1 MRKIFGLLVLFVA
14 LFVLHFLQSANT
26 LSGRAFPP
34 LGNFLNPYSGV
45 WQNTENH
52 YPDLE
57 LKSEQVS
64 GAIRIVFDDRM
75 VPHIFAQNLKDAL
88 FAQGYVEA
96 YHRLFQMD
104 MSTRSPDGKLSE
116 VLGKKLLAYDKTQRR
131 LGLSYAADNAEK
143 SWNKYPKLLEN
154 IDAYTAGVN
163 HYIANLTPARYPIEY
178 KLLDFEPQQWTN
190 RHCALLLK
198 AMSQSLA
205 SYEEDIEM
213 ANALK
218 FFGKED
224 FETIYPLYNSKDI
237 PVVAGPYTPIKT
249 PSENN
254 AVLQELG
261 VYLPSI
267 ARPHSPDGIGSNNWA
282 ISGNK
287 SQTGLPILANDPHLA
302 LTLPSTWYEIAITTP
317 DFSAHGVTLLGMPGI
332 MIGFNEHIAWG
343 ETNVGHDVM
352 DYYTIDW
359 TDENKTSY
367 MLDGE
372 PAVAILKIEKY
383 AVKDMGE
390 IYDTVRYTI
399 WGPVVDDNTNLAL
412 RWVVHDSANGP
423 EFMTFISGMS
433 CKTYDEYLVATN
445 NFQAPAQN
453 FVYAD
458 KHNEIGLRINGK
470 LPLKS
475 YGQGVTVTNG
485 STRANGWKGFVPKSG
500 IPQERNPKR
509 GYVSSANQW
518 STSSTYSHFYNGNFE
533 AYRGRMAHRI
543 LSQNDTFGLEDMKAM
558 QLSTFSIHAEEA
570 LAVMLPLLDSTNLK
584 KARILRTWTHTYDAL
599 SNAAPLFDRWFA
611 ALELLIWDEVFSQKD
626 APLPAPD
633 SWVTIQLMENNA
645 DHKFYDIQATPQKE
659 TLRDLVNASFSTVIN
674 QPTIPLGK
682 TKKAYIPHLTRLPAF
697 SSDTLYVGGT
707 KHAINAMQQ
716 SFGPSWRM
724 VVALGDT
731 PEAYGIYPGGQSGN
745 PASAFYKNNIEKW
758 ATGSYHRIPLATTPE
773 DISKP
778 IFNITFSHEK

>member
-14 LFVLHFLQSANT
+14 LFVLYFLQSTFT
-26 LSGRAFPP
+26 LGGKAFPP

-45 WQNTENH
+45 WQNTEGH
-52 YPDLE
+52 YLDLE

-64 GAIRIVFDDRM
+64 EDIRIIFDERM

-104 MSTRSPDGKLSE
+104 MSTRFPDGKLSE
-116 VLGKKLLAYDKTQRR
+116 VLGENLLAYDKKQRR
-131 LGLSYAADNAEK
+131 LGLSYAADNAVK

-163 HYIANLTPARYPIEY
+163 HYIAGLKPAEYPMEY
-178 KLLDFEPQQWTN
+178 KLLDFEPQEWTN

-213 ANALK
+213 SNALK

-224 FETIYPLYNSKDI
+224 FETIYPLYNPKDI
-237 PVVAGPYTPIKT
+237 PVISGPYAPLKT
-249 PSENN
+249 PTVNN
-254 AVLQELG
+254 VVLQELS

-267 ARPHSPDGIGSNNWA
+267 VRPRSPDGIGSNNWA

-343 ETNVGHDVM
+343 ETNAGHDVM
-352 DYYTIDW
+352 DYYNIHW

-367 MLDGE
+367 ILDNVPIE
-372 PAVAILKIEKY
+372 ATLKIEKY
-383 AVKDMGE
+383 AVKYVGE
-390 IYDTVRYTI
+390 IYDTVRYTT
-399 WGPVVDDNTNLAL
+399 WGPIVDDNTNLAL

-423 EFMTFISGMS
+423 EFMTFISGMT
-433 CKTYDEYLVATN
+433 CKTYDEYLTATGS
-445 NFQAPAQN
+445 FEAPAQN

-470 LPLKS
+470 LPLKA
-475 YGQGVTVTNG
+475 YGQGVKVTDG
-485 STRANGWKGFVPKSG
+485 TMRGNGWQGFIPRDEN
-500 IPQERNPKR
+500 PQERNPKR

-518 STSSTYSHFYNGNFE
+518 STSEAYPHFYNGNFE
-533 AYRGRMAHRI
+533 AYRGRIVHQI
-543 LSQNDTFGLEDMKAM
+543 LSQNDTFSAEDMKAM
-558 QLSTFSIHAEEA
+558 QLSTYSLQAEEA
-570 LAVMLPLLDSTNLK
+570 LAVMLPLLDSANLK
-584 KARILRTWTHTYDAL
+584 KARILSAWNYDYDPL
-599 SNAAPLFDRWFA
+599 SKAAPLFDKWFS
-611 ALELLIWDEVFSQKD
+611 ALENLIWDEVFAQNNVK
-626 APLPAPD
+626 LPAPD
-633 SWVTIQLMENNA
+633 SWVTLQLMERNA
-645 DHKFYDIQATPQKE
+645 EHKFYDIQATPKKE
-659 TLRDLVNASFSTVIN
+659 TLSDLVNTSFLSVIN
-674 QPTIPLGK
+674 EPLTSLGE
-682 TKKAYIPHLTRLPAF
+682 TKKAYIPHLLRLSAF
-697 SSDTLYVGGT
+697 SSDTFFVGGT
-707 KHAINAMQQ
+707 KHALNAMKQ
-716 SFGPSWRM
+716 SSGPSWRM
-724 VVALGDT
+724 IVALGDI

-758 ATGSYHRIPLATTPE
+758 ANGHYHRIPLVIKPE

-778 IFNITFSHEK
+778 IFNITFRHEK